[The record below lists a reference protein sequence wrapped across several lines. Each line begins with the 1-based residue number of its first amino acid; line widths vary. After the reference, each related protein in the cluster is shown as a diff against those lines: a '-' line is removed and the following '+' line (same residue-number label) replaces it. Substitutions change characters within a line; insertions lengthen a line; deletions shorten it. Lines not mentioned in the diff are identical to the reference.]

1 MYLKRDLFVQF
12 VSVQKWRRSLWAG
25 CGPVRAATYRFCS
38 QRPAR
43 RVIKRDTSLA
53 PSSAALD
60 SLRANGL
67 HTSKTTVTYYNI
79 GAGRSC
85 LRRSGGGQVLCV
97 RSVKCAGSDQ
107 WRLRCEHETTRPR
120 RGDETRRLPANTVRN
135 VIVVVSHR
143 RRRRRRR
150 CRHGNETRMR
160 FSSACGLLERDKSKS
175 VERRKPPARR
185 QLYRRFYTAPN
196 SVLCAACVVASS
208 VIIYCGCM
216 LYTRGH
222 NACPC
227 IAVTVQ
233 RGVV

>member
-1 MYLKRDLFVQF
+1 MRT
-12 VSVQKWRRSLWAG
+12 
-25 CGPVRAATYRFCS
+25 ATYRFCS

-85 LRRSGGGQVLCV
+85 LRRSGGGRVLCV

-135 VIVVVSHR
+135 VVVVVSHHR

-150 CRHGNETRMR
+150 RHGNVDAASMR
-160 FSSACGLLERDKSKS
+160 PACGSVARAGYWNVINRSPSRDASHI
-175 VERRKPPARR
+175 VTR
-185 QLYRRFYTAPN
+185 TAATLP
-196 SVLCAACVVASS
+196 SFLHR
-208 VIIYCGCM
+208 
-216 LYTRGH
+216 TE
-222 NACPC
+222 
-227 IAVTVQ
+227 
-233 RGVV
+233 